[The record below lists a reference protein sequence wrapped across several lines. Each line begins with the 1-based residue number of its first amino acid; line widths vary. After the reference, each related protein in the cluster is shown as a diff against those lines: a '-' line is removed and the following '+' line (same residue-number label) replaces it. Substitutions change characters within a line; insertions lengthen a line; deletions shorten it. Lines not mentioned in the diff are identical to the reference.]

1 MENENNKR
9 ESDSLQKQIIASKE
23 SLTLED
29 VAIQVTKIQEKG
41 SYTGDYNSSTGMGG
55 RFIPGHSTSN
65 ARVKIGI
72 FVLVVVL
79 ICTGLLFVR

>member
-1 MENENNKR
+1 MENENNKM
-9 ESDSLQKQIIASKE
+9 ESDSLQKKIIASKE

-29 VAIQVTKIQEKG
+29 VAIQVNKIQEKG
-41 SYTGDYNSSTGMGG
+41 LYTEDYNASTGMGG

-72 FVLVVVL
+72 FVLVLVL
-79 ICTGLLFVR
+79 ICTGLLFIR